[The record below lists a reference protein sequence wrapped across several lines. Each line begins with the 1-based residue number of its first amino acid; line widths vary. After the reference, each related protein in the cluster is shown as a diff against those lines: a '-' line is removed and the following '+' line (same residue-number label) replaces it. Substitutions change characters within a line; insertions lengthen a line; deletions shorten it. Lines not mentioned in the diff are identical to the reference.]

1 MVALLGPAE
10 TDDTK
15 CVVIHIVSVY
25 TISILFVKQ
34 WNLFVMDAQLLIDLV
49 DAALA
54 ADYTAVRRC
63 AGALAA
69 ALEAEG
75 QHVAAQAMKARVRKS
90 GVPLR
95 ASGYMETLPVDNK
108 SRLPLLEEQMPATQP
123 IFLNATDNSAF
134 ESFLE
139 DVKHVDKLAERG
151 IASRLCLMV
160 SGPPG
165 TGKSLLAAHVAGR
178 LKRPFYVIRLDSA
191 ISSLL
196 GDTSKNVRAIFDFI
210 PKKGAV
216 LFLDEMD
223 AIAKVRDDRHEL
235 GEVKRVV
242 NTVLQGLDALG
253 PEVVVIAATNHP
265 HLLDPAIWRRFP
277 YKIEF
282 GLPDQDVR
290 SALWS
295 HFLYEDKNATDN
307 QASMFAKVSEGLS
320 GADIETVSV
329 GARRHALIDNKDID
343 LAGIAW
349 AIHQIRRGKPG
360 LPPREP
366 IGRDERKEL
375 IETLSS
381 KLNASEIGRLLG
393 VSRQAIRYHLK
404 QADGDGD

>member
-1 MVALLGPAE
+1 VTRNLVITANFIYSQALLFVNCG
-10 TDDTK
+10 DL
-15 CVVIHIVSVY
+15 VVM
-25 TISILFVKQ
+25 
-34 WNLFVMDAQLLIDLV
+34 NAQLLLDLV

-69 ALEAEG
+69 ALEADGE
-75 QHVAAQAMKARVRKS
+75 HVAAQAMKARMRKS

-108 SRLPLLEEQMPATQP
+108 SRLPLLEEQPAASQP
-123 IFLNATDNSAF
+123 IFLAARENAVF
-134 ESFLE
+134 ENFLE
-139 DVKHVDKLAERG
+139 DVSNVDRLAAKG
-151 IASRLCLMV
+151 LASRLCMMV

-165 TGKSLLAAHVAGR
+165 TGKSLLAAHVAQR
-178 LKRPFYVIRLDSA
+178 LGRPFYVVRLDSA

-196 GDTSKNVRAIFDFI
+196 GDTAKNVRAIFDFI
-210 PKKGAV
+210 PMREAV

-253 PEVVVIAATNHP
+253 PEVVVVAATNHP

-282 GLPDQDVR
+282 GLPGEDVR
-290 SALWS
+290 IALWRY
-295 HFLYEDKNATDN
+295 FLYADKTNSDTIVRLF
-307 QASMFAKVSEGLS
+307 ASISDGLS
-320 GADIETVSV
+320 GADIETISLT
-329 GARRHALIDNKDID
+329 ARRNALIDGGEVDP
-343 LAGIAW
+343 AAVTW
-349 AIHQIRRGKPG
+349 AIQQIKKGKPG

-366 IGRDERKEL
+366 IGRDERREL
-375 IETLSS
+375 IEALSPS
-381 KLNASEIGRLLG
+381 LNAAEIGRLLG
-393 VSRQAIRYHLK
+393 VTRQAVRYHLK
-404 QADGDGD
+404 QADSDGH

>member
-1 MVALLGPAE
+1 V
-10 TDDTK
+10 K
-15 CVVIHIVSVY
+15 YVVISIFIVY
-25 TISILFVKQ
+25 TTLVSFVKHGL
-34 WNLFVMDAQLLIDLV
+34 LFVMNSQLLIDLV

-63 AGALAA
+63 AGALSA

-75 QHVAAQAMKARVRKS
+75 QHVAAQAMKARMRKS

-95 ASGYMETLPVDNK
+95 SGYMETLPVDNK

-139 DVKHVDKLAERG
+139 DVKHVDRLAERG

-216 LFLDEMD
+216 LILDEMD

-282 GLPDQDVR
+282 GLPEEDVR
-290 SALWS
+290 AALWS
-295 HFLYEDKNATDN
+295 HFLYEDKKTTDN
-307 QASMFAKVSEGLS
+307 LASMFARISEGLS

-329 GARRHALIDNKDID
+329 GTRRHALIDNKEID
-343 LAGIAW
+343 LAGVTW

-375 IETLSS
+375 IEVLSP